1 MKCEGERS
9 EECKGDEGE
18 RGESEKLKRE
28 ERVKNVGEKE
38 KYITIIITTII
49 KITENSPI
57 FVSNGAANDFLTAYV
72 ALSMDVAL
80 EKSVTG
86 NTPRPGQ

>member
-18 RGESEKLKRE
+18 RGVSEKLKRE

-49 KITENSPI
+49 KITNIHLFSCLKEL
-57 FVSNGAANDFLTAYV
+57 LTI
-72 ALSMDVAL
+72 S
-80 EKSVTG
+80 
-86 NTPRPGQ
+86 